1 MLTLQ
6 AENEEEGVILVDL
19 APASGVRSV
28 SLTPQGVVEKSRLA
42 MEHAM
47 TTVRR
52 MARKTMKTIEAIPV
66 SERPTTFE
74 VEFGIKMNAEG
85 NALVTK
91 AGGEATIN
99 ITMTWEHKAR
109 ANDRHKRPPAEPA

>member
-1 MLTLQ
+1 MDPLEI
-6 AENEEEGVILVDL
+6 ENDEDVILVDL
-19 APASGVRSV
+19 TPTAGVRSV
-28 SLTPQGVVEKSRLA
+28 SLTPQDVIEKSKVA

-47 TTVRR
+47 KTVRR
-52 MARKTMKTIEAIPV
+52 MANKTTKTIKEIPI

-74 VEFGIKMNAEG
+74 VQFGIKLNAEG

-99 ITMTWEHKAR
+99 VTLTWEHKSKA
-109 ANDRHKRPPAEPA
+109 K

>member
-1 MLTLQ
+1 MATLQ
-6 AENEEEGVILVDL
+6 LEHGDEGVILVDL

-28 SLTPQGVVEKSRLA
+28 SLSPKDVIEKSQEA

-47 TTVRR
+47 KTVRR
-52 MARKTMKTIEAIPV
+52 MAKKTMKTIQAIPV

-74 VEFGIKMNAEG
+74 VQFGIKLNAEG

-91 AGGEATIN
+91 AGGEATMN
-99 ITMTWEHKAR
+99 ITMTWEHKSKA
-109 ANDRHKRPPAEPA
+109 K

>member
-1 MLTLQ
+1 MVTVPV
-6 AENEEEGVILVDL
+6 ENDDMGVILVDL

-28 SLTPQGVVEKSRLA
+28 SLTPKDIVEKSQEA

-47 TTVRR
+47 KTVRR
-52 MARKTMKTIEAIPV
+52 MANKTMKTIEAIPI

-74 VEFGIKMNAEG
+74 VQFGIKLNAEG

-91 AGGEATIN
+91 AGGEATMN
-99 ITMTWEHKAR
+99 IKLTWEHKSKA
-109 ANDRHKRPPAEPA
+109 K